1 MWRYVIRRIL
11 WLPII
16 LFIVSFIT
24 FLLFRVVPGDPIMV
38 ILGDRYEPDSI
49 ATINLRHE
57 LGYDQPIIVQYTKY
71 MGGVLR
77 GDFGKSSKH
86 GMLPV
91 RDLIFPKMW
100 VSAQLALVGLLISL
114 IFGVPLGFFIAHHQG
129 TWYDPTSVVITLV
142 LMSIAPM
149 ISVPGLLWLFC
160 LKLHW
165 VPCSG
170 WNGIFDGRILVPAI
184 ALGVPGIA
192 GFVRLMRA
200 STLDVLGQEFIRTA
214 RAKGLSV
221 LIIDIRHVLRNAII
235 PVVTI
240 LAFSLAGL
248 IGGAIVTE
256 TIMGIP
262 GIGYF
267 AIQSVFNRDYDVL
280 MAVTLVTAFTFVIAM
295 LIADISYSI
304 IDPRIEYE

>member
-1 MWRYVIRRIL
+1 
-11 WLPII
+11 
-16 LFIVSFIT
+16 
-24 FLLFRVVPGDPIMV
+24 
-38 ILGDRYEPDSI
+38 
-49 ATINLRHE
+49 
-57 LGYDQPIIVQYTKY
+57 

-86 GMLPV
+86 GILPV
-91 RDLIFPKMW
+91 RDLIFPKMC
-100 VSAQLALVGLLISL
+100 VSAQLAFVGLLISL
-114 IFGVPLGFFIAHHQG
+114 IFGVPLVFFIAHHQG
-129 TWYDPTSVVITLV
+129 TWYDPTSVVITLI

-170 WNGIFDGRILVPAI
+170 WNGLFDGRILVPAI

-221 LIIDIRHVLRNAII
+221 FIIDIRHVLRNAII

-248 IGGAIVTE
+248 IGGVAFSALLMWVNNNATIPLFKVSEPFLYVALWSFILSLTLTIVVSLYTKRE
-256 TIMGIP
+256 PDEKLKGLV
-262 GIGYF
+262 Y
-267 AIQSVFNRDYDVL
+267 RYD
-280 MAVTLVTAFTFVIAM
+280 
-295 LIADISYSI
+295 
-304 IDPRIEYE
+304 